1 MTKQNNNS
9 TRRRRPYANE
19 APYCRRFG
27 DGLTQKKKR
36 NKNRFQPAH
45 LHSDRQ
51 ITTFLLETGIKIV
64 SSLVLFCFFWGQKK
78 EKPDLESSPANGLRF
93 QIGGF
98 VNKRERER
106 VERVL
111 DIDWCRVKN
120 GASRKRN
127 TENGP
132 RCRTKRRRKRTRRRR
147 RGRRKK
153 KNAVERRRDV
163 VSSTGNR
170 RGRSASLLFAAVGLQ
185 FLFFHSFFFNSR
197 LLSIIDFHVFLFIV
211 PFFLGRS
218 GNSVRP
224 ATCRRRPASL
234 IGASCDLVVV
244 VVVAVVAV
252 VRRRRLIVDA
262 WKTASTEIDDA
273 RTSRGH
279 WPSRRPIGVV
289 RRAK

>member
-64 SSLVLFCFFWGQKK
+64 SSLVLFCFFLGQKK

-106 VERVL
+106 ES
-111 DIDWCRVKN
+111 N
-120 GASRKRN
+120 
-127 TENGP
+127 EF
-132 RCRTKRRRKRTRRRR
+132 
-147 RGRRKK
+147 
-153 KNAVERRRDV
+153 
-163 VSSTGNR
+163 ST
-170 RGRSASLLFAAVGLQ
+170 
-185 FLFFHSFFFNSR
+185 
-197 LLSIIDFHVFLFIV
+197 
-211 PFFLGRS
+211 
-218 GNSVRP
+218 
-224 ATCRRRPASL
+224 L
-234 IGASCDLVVV
+234 IGAAGKPVG
-244 VVVAVVAV
+244 AAKETP
-252 VRRRRLIVDA
+252 
-262 WKTASTEIDDA
+262 KTAP
-273 RTSRGH
+273 GVG
-279 WPSRRPIGVV
+279 RREEEREQEEEEEEEEKKERSGATP
-289 RRAK
+289 

>member
-1 MTKQNNNS
+1 MRAAKETPK
-9 TRRRRPYANE
+9 TAPGVGRRE
-19 APYCRRFG
+19 
-27 DGLTQKKKR
+27 
-36 NKNRFQPAH
+36 
-45 LHSDRQ
+45 
-51 ITTFLLETGIKIV
+51 E
-64 SSLVLFCFFWGQKK
+64 
-78 EKPDLESSPANGLRF
+78 
-93 QIGGF
+93 
-98 VNKRERER
+98 EREQ
-106 VERVL
+106 E
-111 DIDWCRVKN
+111 
-120 GASRKRN
+120 
-127 TENGP
+127 EEEEEEE
-132 RCRTKRRRKRTRRRR
+132 
-147 RGRRKK
+147 KK